1 MKCYYKKRL
10 KHHVLLA
17 VLTAILV
24 PIKHLQSLGVGEPF
38 TNALTTDRFLSF
50 QGSVCKVSTQDSE
63 KFDEEVKSLV
73 TAWH

>member
-1 MKCYYKKRL
+1 MNLWNRAQDIDEWAPKEKLR
-10 KHHVLLA
+10 VLW
-17 VLTAILV
+17 VI
-24 PIKHLQSLGVGEPF
+24 HLQSLGVGEPF